1 MRISEQGLDFIK
13 SFEGLR
19 LKSYQDS
26 IGVWTIGWGHT
37 KGVKRGQ
44 VITRADAERFIRDD
58 LAPIERHLTADLGE
72 DGVLQCQFD
81 ALCSFCFNLGIGA
94 YMHSTLRKYVKAG
107 RDADADREFGRWV
120 RAGGRVLPGLVR
132 RRRAEAELYAQAGG
146 VTVPFVG
153 VIVMIAMG
161 LAIAFFR
168 EMVL

>member
-1 MRISEQGLDFIK
+1 MRISEQGLDLIK

-19 LKSYQDS
+19 LSAYRDAV
-26 IGVWTIGWGHT
+26 GVLTIGYGHT
-37 KGVKRGQ
+37 RGVRLGQ
-44 VITRADAERFIRDD
+44 TITRGEAELLLSADLE
-58 LAPIERHLTADLGE
+58 PIERQLTADLGE

-94 YMHSTLRKYVKAG
+94 YMRSTLRKYVKAG

-120 RAGGRVLPGLVR
+120 HAGGRVLPGLVR
-132 RRRAEAELYAQAGG
+132 RRKAEAELYAQAGG

>member
-37 KGVKRGQ
+37 RGVRKGQ
-44 VITRADAERFIRDD
+44 VITEAQAERFLRDD
-58 LAPIERHLTADLGE
+58 LEPIERQLTADLGE

-94 YMHSTLRKYVKAG
+94 YMKSTLRKYVKAG
-107 RDADADREFGRWV
+107 RDADADREFGKWV
-120 RAGGRVLPGLVR
+120 HAGGRVLPGLVR
-132 RRRAEAELYAQAGG
+132 RRKAEAALYAQAGG
-146 VTVPFVG
+146 VTALFVR
-153 VIVMIAMG
+153 VLVMLAMG
-161 LAIAFFR
+161 RAIAFFR

>member
-19 LKSYQDS
+19 LSAYRDAV
-26 IGVWTIGWGHT
+26 GVLTIGYGHT
-37 KGVKRGQ
+37 RGVRLGQ
-44 VITRADAERFIRDD
+44 IITHGEAELLLSADLE
-58 LAPIERHLTADLGE
+58 PIERQLTADLGE

-94 YMHSTLRKYVKAG
+94 YMRSTLRKYVKAG